1 MFLVTYGALK
11 CFKKHI
17 ARLQTTKVAKHPG
30 ASPVLTRVGLQIL
43 TLNTTIPEF
52 CAAPLAHAFRSSA
65 SMKQGARPLVGLY

>member
-30 ASPVLTRVGLQIL
+30 TGPAVLTLTRVGPQIL
-43 TLNTTIPEF
+43 TK
-52 CAAPLAHAFRSSA
+52 H
-65 SMKQGARPLVGLY
+65 